1 MDANQAFIA
10 NVAILEEEFRRETW
24 FNTLWGQFFRGSVKK
39 ITDDNGNEDFILSGK
54 PIETLTEPIKKGRD
68 NILLPFLRD
77 LTGLPVLGDTQEK
90 GTGEELT
97 MWWLRS
103 YLNQERKAVT
113 EKEGEMS
120 EQRQKIYNMMEK
132 AKPQLS
138 EWWSQWI
145 NQNVFRAFYEGISY
159 NLSQTNT
166 DEGLGIYKR
175 YHPNWY
181 VNAGGVLTAVGTDKQ
196 TKTADQLDTA
206 VTACDTDMGTAILAQ
221 FRIQLMK
228 LRIPKLVTEGGMKFW
243 MLIVHPDTGR
253 SLLDDSSNQVRSAF
267 DGAQK
272 LHPEL
277 QGAVGMMGGFVIF
290 EDLVG
295 IRGWNSGND
304 VFFGVDDV
312 DVFTYSGE
320 TTNFNSLAIGASAMG
335 HAIGRDLRFT
345 REVDD
350 HENTIEI
357 GSAFTHGFNRPDYFA
372 EDDAFESTGDA
383 FRKNTTGG
391 VAGDLVAINQS
402 SAILMTGED
411 H

>member
-10 NVAILEEEFRRETW
+10 NIAILEEEFRRETW

-68 NILLPFLRD
+68 NILLPFLRR

-90 GTGEELT
+90 GTGEEMT
-97 MWWLRS
+97 MWFLRS

>member
-1 MDANQAFIA
+1 M
-10 NVAILEEEFRRETW
+10 
-24 FNTLWGQFFRGSVKK
+24 
-39 ITDDNGNEDFILSGK
+39 
-54 PIETLTEPIKKGRD
+54 
-68 NILLPFLRD
+68 
-77 LTGLPVLGDTQEK
+77 
-90 GTGEELT
+90 
-97 MWWLRS
+97 
-103 YLNQERKAVT
+103 
-113 EKEGEMS
+113 
-120 EQRQKIYNMMEK
+120 
-132 AKPQLS
+132 
-138 EWWSQWI
+138 
-145 NQNVFRAFYEGISY
+145 
-159 NLSQTNT
+159 
-166 DEGLGIYKR
+166 
-175 YHPNWY
+175 
-181 VNAGGVLTAVGTDKQ
+181 GTD
-196 TKTADQLDTA
+196 
-206 VTACDTDMGTAILAQ
+206 ILAQ